1 MEIQGAPTA
10 TMRRFGSMVILV
22 SVVALVGAFIPGIT
36 LFALILA
43 VIGLALGI
51 VCLILDPS
59 FNLLGLIG
67 TVSSSAA
74 VSLAIIMGIAFGS

>member
-1 MEIQGAPTA
+1 
-10 TMRRFGSMVILV
+10 MVILV
-22 SVVALVGAFIPGIT
+22 SAVALIGAFIPGIT

-51 VCLILDPS
+51 VCLAIDPS

-74 VSLAIIMGIAFGS
+74 VSLAIIMGITYGS